1 MLLNKF
7 DKNVF
12 INEPF
17 EMECLFCYGD
27 NTYIQGK
34 LIRIKDNFPL
44 EIKLYNWENDNYSY
58 VSNEE
63 FNEIKYYVILD

>member
-1 MLLNKF
+1 MK
-7 DKNVF
+7 
-12 INEPF
+12 
-17 EMECLFCYGD
+17 CLFCYGD

-44 EIKLYNWENDNYSY
+44 EIKLYSWENNNYNY

-63 FNEIKYYVILD
+63 FNKIKYYVILD

>member
-7 DKNVF
+7 DKNGF

-17 EMECLFCYGD
+17 EMKCLFCYGD

-58 VSNEE
+58 VSSEE
-63 FNEIKYYVILD
+63 FNKIKYYIILD

>member
-7 DKNVF
+7 EKDVF

-17 EMECLFCYGD
+17 EMKCLFCYND
-27 NTYIQGK
+27 DTYIQGE
-34 LIRIKDNFPL
+34 LLRVSKDYPL
-44 EIKLYNWENDNYSY
+44 EIKLYNWENNNYSY

-63 FNEIKYYVILD
+63 FNKIKHYVILD

>member
-7 DKNVF
+7 EKDGF

-17 EMECLFCYGD
+17 EMKCLFCYND

-34 LIRIKDNFPL
+34 LVRTGKDYPL
-44 EIKLYNWENDNYSY
+44 EIKLYIIGKIIIIVTYLMKNLTKLNIML
-58 VSNEE
+58 
-63 FNEIKYYVILD
+63 F